1 MPQGRAIKK
10 WVYNWIPTYIQ
21 HFAGRNTNKQH
32 QHLPGTTSKSNYKM
46 LGSALLCT
54 PNGDLPRPVWTPLRR
69 CPNDQ
74 VTQIQ
79 CVCNLCGIAGPESA
93 NHANKHQAAIGQR
106 ALGSWHKKHWNLF
119 VATAVACNCNCRFR
133 YSCSLAFNKRS
144 STVWLPQPLLMQ
156 IIRNCIDYA
165 LGSQLW
171 PLPLPFECQLKWP
184 IKSSIVE
191 RRLALYVK

>member
-1 MPQGRAIKK
+1 MPWSEHKQTASAFARNDVEIKL
-10 WVYNWIPTYIQ
+10 Q
-21 HFAGRNTNKQH
+21 D
-32 QHLPGTTSKSNYKM
+32 
-46 LGSALLCT
+46 ALLCPALHSKWRPAT
-54 PNGDLPRPVWTPLRR
+54 PRLDSKHLLLRR
-69 CPNDQ
+69 YPNDQ

-106 ALGSWHKKHWNLF
+106 ALGSWHKKHWKLF
-119 VATAVACNCNCRFR
+119 VATAVAACNCNCRFR

-144 STVWLPQPLLMQ
+144 SSVWLLQLLPMQ

-191 RRLALYVK
+191 RRLAFCLK